1 MYGRQVTLRDLSIL
15 MMDLDSNL
23 SFDDAY
29 DQVID
34 LLKQHPN
41 GDSPEVRAM
50 LEFEMVD
57 ALMEAEVRDEEDLI
71 IEGMIRAT
79 RHGLIE
85 PDLIPPEMAEKVANR
100 MQFQE
105 EYAAEILPIN
115 QRDQNWY
122 LVVTYD
128 ADITEDQHQEILSIV
143 DDLNSKGH
151 QLYLRY
157 SPSKLTILSPSKIHD
172 ARTGGHYPNSVFPN
186 YGDKWP
192 HLTNPFKRLGFRSD
206 YYEHPMSN
214 MPYGDPMQE
223 EYETYVE
230 EFDGYDD
237 ELLSFEEW
245 LKQEVEYDR
254 QLQEYGDSDEY
265 AEAMEKALQEDYEIQ
280 QELDAESHPK
290 NYMVHAD
297 IARIVDSAQR
307 LERLQN
313 MFSDYDEWFKSR
325 LSVSADTL
333 DSLAD
338 YLEDQ
343 ESFIMAEINEQDS
356 AEYQRQ
362 MMSAETSDSTGNFP
376 IPAPFVG
383 ISYRSLLL

>member
-34 LLKQHPN
+34 LLKQHPD

-85 PDLIPPEMAEKVANR
+85 PDLLPPEMAEKVANR

-151 QLYLRY
+151 QLYVRY

-172 ARTGGHYPNSVFPN
+172 ARPPTRGHYPNSVFPN
-186 YGDKWP
+186 YESKWP
-192 HLTNPFKRLGFRSD
+192 HLLGFRSD
-206 YYEHPMSN
+206 YEHPMSN
-214 MPYGDPMQE
+214 MPYGHPMQE

-230 EFDGYDD
+230 EWDGYDD

-245 LKQEVEYDR
+245 LKQEGEYDR

-265 AEAMEKALQEDYEIQ
+265 AEAMEKALQEDYEMQ
-280 QELDAESHPK
+280 QELGAESHPK

-362 MMSAETSDSTGNFP
+362 MMSAETSDSKGNFP

>member
-105 EYAAEILPIN
+105 EYAAEILPLN